1 MAKKNTRIV
10 SRPQGRSGDKS
21 PATRKRA
28 TQKKPPAKKRQ
39 KRNRK
44 SRRTTPAVVT
54 AEHLLALEAGV
65 LEGKTLREIGCE
77 LGINHVTLFHQLRN
91 TIRPAWR
98 EKSGRT
104 VESLIAR
111 LDRCYRH
118 AWEMLH
124 QPISAAGKGAQFSR
138 PGDVSW
144 LAQAIRCLQEEAKLL
159 GHYKLAQVAVKDD
172 DEGFR
177 IAGMSTE
184 ELDQKMMALVLEKV
198 RNTHEEDTTL

>member
-1 MAKKNTRIV
+1 MAT
-10 SRPQGRSGDKS
+10 
-21 PATRKRA
+21 T
-28 TQKKPPAKKRQ
+28 KKRQ
-39 KRNRK
+39 KLTKKRYTRK
-44 SRRTTPAVVT
+44 TKPVVGAAEMVVIEART
-54 AEHLLALEAGV
+54 
-65 LEGKTLREIGCE
+65 LEGKTLREIGAE
-77 LGINHVTLFHQLRN
+77 LGIPHNTVLYHLRK

-98 EKSGRT
+98 ERSGRT

-124 QPISAAGKGAQFSR
+124 QPFCAPDQGAQFSR

-159 GHYKLAQVAVKDD
+159 GQYKPPQVQVKDD

-184 ELDQKMMALVLEKV
+184 ELDKKMMALVLEKI